1 MNCLNSKFSE
11 ILKAELDQA
20 KQIYDQEEQ
29 RIKGK
34 IAFGRR
40 SGGPPD
46 LNHGNEARQCCP
58 LEAGR
63 YTIHMLMLIPCEE
76 RVKPFMLYESIQ
88 KLLFGSVI
96 VLRRT

>member
-1 MNCLNSKFSE
+1 MNCLDSTFSE
-11 ILKAELDQA
+11 ILKAELEQA
-20 KQIYDQEEQ
+20 QQLYNQEEQ

-46 LNHGNEARQCCP
+46 LNHGSEARQCCP

-63 YTIHMLMLIPCEE
+63 YTIHTLTLIP
-76 RVKPFMLYESIQ
+76 
-88 KLLFGSVI
+88 
-96 VLRRT
+96 